1 MLEDSTEN
9 RRELVCFSLVSPDV
23 FVTFSPD
30 MVVSDENFAFQFREE
45 EIPRDNDTETRL
57 DVDTTFAPVDALRSR
72 PNNVLTSS
80 AR

>member
-30 MVVSDENFAFQFREE
+30 MVVSDENFAFQFRED
-45 EIPRDNDTETRL
+45 EIPRDNDTET
-57 DVDTTFAPVDALRSR
+57 
-72 PNNVLTSS
+72 
-80 AR
+80 